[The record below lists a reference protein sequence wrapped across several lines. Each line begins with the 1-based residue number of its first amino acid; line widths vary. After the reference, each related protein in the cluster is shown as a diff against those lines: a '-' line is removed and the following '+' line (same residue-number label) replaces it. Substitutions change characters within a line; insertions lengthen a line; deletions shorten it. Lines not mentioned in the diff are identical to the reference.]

1 MAEHARFHFVVGR
14 RLRGVLSP
22 AWAVVARSAAD
33 PAEDG
38 AWYAWRLLG
47 RNNREL
53 GRSSTVHPSADAC
66 VDSLGVL
73 RTRISDLVPMLV
85 VDVDTGLWGWRLALD
100 GKPVVVAP
108 RTYHRQREGHYS
120 VGQFLLLAAS
130 ARVGD
135 PRGSVPLRRRVPL
148 SASRGPVVI
157 PLDAFPRRSDPVRPW
172 SGDLRGGVRISPS

>member
-14 RLRGVLSP
+14 RIRGVLSP
-22 AWAVVARSAAD
+22 TWAAGARSAAD
-33 PAEDG
+33 RAEDG

-53 GRSSTVHPSADAC
+53 GRSSTVHSSADAC
-66 VDSLGVL
+66 VASLGVL

-85 VDVDTGLWGWRLALD
+85 ADVDTGLWGWRLELD
-100 GKPVVVAP
+100 GAPAVVSP

-130 ARVGD
+130 AQVGD
-135 PRGSVPLRRRVPL
+135 PHGSVPPRRRVPL
-148 SASRGPVVI
+148 SASLRPVVI
-157 PLDAFPRRSDPVRPW
+157 PLDAVPRRPELARPW
-172 SGDLRGGVRISPS
+172 SGGLRGGARISPS